1 MTQWFDTF
9 VFLTTFTTLVV
20 IMDPAGNLPIF
31 LSLTRHYD
39 RPRKKRA
46 SMQATI
52 TSLVVIVVFAVF
64 GQYILAFLRISVEAL
79 KLSGGVLLFIVA
91 MELLTT
97 NQEDS
102 VESDSIDSNV
112 ALVPLGTP
120 LMAGP
125 GTIVAVMVAVNE
137 SHGSFGKTFAV
148 AVAVLAVHIV
158 IWLSFRF
165 SVFLADFL
173 GNGGIM
179 LLTKIAG
186 LLLAAIATQMVA
198 DAVFDF
204 IRENPIS

>member
-64 GQYILAFLRISVEAL
+64 GQYILTFLHISVEAL

-102 VESDSIDSNV
+102 VEADSIDSNV

-137 SHGSFGKTFAV
+137 SQGSFGKTFAV
-148 AVAVLAVHIV
+148 AIAVFAVHLL
-158 IWLSFRF
+158 IWLCFRF

-173 GNGGIM
+173 GNGGIL